1 MRQDPYF
8 IIRVVLCEQC
18 GDSDQLVIAFVI
30 AKVVSQSLVSLEVLP
45 VVDVHTGFALTY
57 FFTLASQIQ
66 DFAEEA

>member
-45 VVDVHTGFALTY
+45 VVDAHTGFALTY